1 MPNWLFT
8 HDGLNRTPSRLDGID
23 YATECRYRREGTRFI
38 MECGNKMGLRYDT
51 MATGAVYFH
60 RFYMIQSFKNFP
72 RWVTGAACLFLA
84 GKVEE
89 TPKKCRDIIKT
100 ANSLL
105 TPPQFEAFGPDPKE
119 EVMIYERILLQTI
132 KFDLQV
138 EHPYPCLLKLGKG
151 LKGDRAKLNKLV
163 QMAWTFINDSLSTTL
178 CLKHR
183 SEVIAVAMLAL
194 AAKLNNYDIQAAT
207 GSKEKLWWIHFAKTV
222 SEPMVNDIMDMM
234 LELYD
239 GKRKERSAA
248 EQRAAS
254 ADSSPSVTQSPPV
267 KKRREM
273 GSTSDRPGTKPESKQ
288 APLPSAISTTTMQQV
303 SQSTGLQVE
312 NISPAPPPD
321 KQRCKSS
328 DSRPPP
334 PAEPQAPLPQLAPLP
349 QQQAPLPQQQA
360 PLPQQQAPLPQQQ
373 APLPQQQAPLPQQHV
388 PLPQQQ
394 APLPQQKAP
403 LPQQATTMYSA
414 PLPTQTATYGYAQA
428 TVPMAIHYAGQ
439 SYLQTAQYATQYST
453 PPPTSFPPPPL
464 PPLTTSQNSMYQIPP
479 GNLSSLQNPPSFGMS
494 PVRPPTHSMAQA
506 MGAPPPPLPP
516 MQPRAPRM
524 DYNWSGQYP
533 PNMRGGWMPR

>member
-183 SEVIAVAMLAL
+183 SEVIANAMLAL
-194 AAKLNNYDIQAAT
+194 AAKLNNYQ
-207 GSKEKLWWIHFAKTV
+207 
-222 SEPMVNDIMDMM
+222 
-234 LELYD
+234 
-239 GKRKERSAA
+239 
-248 EQRAAS
+248 
-254 ADSSPSVTQSPPV
+254 
-267 KKRREM
+267 
-273 GSTSDRPGTKPESKQ
+273 
-288 APLPSAISTTTMQQV
+288 
-303 SQSTGLQVE
+303 
-312 NISPAPPPD
+312 
-321 KQRCKSS
+321 
-328 DSRPPP
+328 
-334 PAEPQAPLPQLAPLP
+334 
-349 QQQAPLPQQQA
+349 
-360 PLPQQQAPLPQQQ
+360 
-373 APLPQQQAPLPQQHV
+373 
-388 PLPQQQ
+388 
-394 APLPQQKAP
+394 
-403 LPQQATTMYSA
+403 
-414 PLPTQTATYGYAQA
+414 
-428 TVPMAIHYAGQ
+428 
-439 SYLQTAQYATQYST
+439 
-453 PPPTSFPPPPL
+453 
-464 PPLTTSQNSMYQIPP
+464 
-479 GNLSSLQNPPSFGMS
+479 
-494 PVRPPTHSMAQA
+494 
-506 MGAPPPPLPP
+506 
-516 MQPRAPRM
+516 
-524 DYNWSGQYP
+524 
-533 PNMRGGWMPR
+533 